1 MTKFNQK
8 LLFIYNADSGIAN
21 ALIDQ
26 GKKYL
31 TPSEYAC
38 QLCMVSYGSFGM
50 RKDWK
55 KFTKELPYEIVFL
68 HRNELEESYPSIK
81 TSFPAVI
88 LIDRD
93 KTKILLSA
101 EDFKNIAS
109 LDDLKLAAV
118 DVLKR

>member
-1 MTKFNQK
+1 MNKSNSK

-38 QLCMVSYGSFGM
+38 QLCMVSYGPLGM

-55 KFTKELPYEIVFL
+55 KFVKRLPYEIVF
-68 HRNELEESYPSIK
+68 
-81 TSFPAVI
+81 T
-88 LIDRD
+88 
-93 KTKILLSA
+93 T
-101 EDFKNIAS
+101 
-109 LDDLKLAAV
+109 
-118 DVLKR
+118 